1 MSIERFGSGGPY
13 EAKVGYSRVVR
24 AGGFVFV
31 AGCTGVDAGGEVVD
45 GGAHEQ
51 MQQACRNVVA
61 ALAQAGA
68 TAADVVQTRMSVI
81 DIAAW
86 EDIGRAHAE
95 AFGAAP
101 PASAMVQVAALID
114 PRMVVEV
121 EAVAY
126 TGSNIR

>member
-13 EAKVGYSRVVR
+13 EAKVGYSRAVR

-31 AGCTGVDAGGEVVD
+31 AGCTGVAGGEVVE
-45 GGAHEQ
+45 GGAYEQ
-51 MQQACRNVVA
+51 MRQACRNVVA

-68 TAADVVQTRMSVI
+68 TAADVVQTRMSVT

-101 PASAMVQVAALID
+101 PVSAMVQVAALID

-126 TGSNIR
+126 TG